1 MSIEDVVVN
10 RREKLGKEESNRL
23 RKSGLIP
30 SVVYGLGGESVPVSV
45 EPKAITRI
53 IRSERGLNTVLNLQL
68 AGTDQTRHV
77 LIKDV
82 TRHPITDRL
91 THVDFIRIDMSRKVT
106 VTIPIH
112 IEGTPE
118 GVKFGGV
125 LTIVRHEVEVEA
137 LPNQIPGS
145 ISADVTHLGL
155 DQALRIGDLPQI
167 DGVTYTLGA
176 NRTVAVVHAEK
187 EPAVVDDAEEA

>member
-1 MSIEDVVVN
+1 MSIEDVVVS

-45 EPKAITRI
+45 EPKVITRI
-53 IRSERGLNTVLNLQL
+53 IRSERGLNTVLNLKL

-82 TRHPITDRL
+82 TRHPVTDRL
-91 THVDFIRIDMSRKVT
+91 THVDFIRIDMARTVS

-125 LTIVRHEVEVEA
+125 LTIVRHEIEVEA
-137 LPNQIPGS
+137 LPNKIPGS
-145 ISADVTHLGL
+145 ISVDVSHLGL

-167 DGVTYTLGA
+167 EGVTYMLGPG
-176 NRTVAVVHAEK
+176 RTVAVVHAEK
-187 EPAVVDDAEEA
+187 EPAVVDDTEEA

>member
-1 MSIEDVVVN
+1 MSIEDVVVS

-45 EPKAITRI
+45 EPKVITRI
-53 IRSERGLNTVLNLQL
+53 IRSERGLNTVLNLKL

-82 TRHPITDRL
+82 TRHPVTDRL
-91 THVDFIRIDMSRKVT
+91 SHVDFIRIDMARTVS

-112 IEGTPE
+112 IEGIPE

-137 LPNQIPGS
+137 LPNKIPGS
-145 ISADVTHLGL
+145 ISVDVSHLGL
-155 DQALRIGDLPQI
+155 DQAIRIGDLPQI
-167 DGVTYTLGA
+167 EGVVYKLGPG
-176 NRTVAVVHAEK
+176 RTVAVVHAEK